1 MRIAMVQYLSY
12 LFLAGGAHK
21 ANRYLMEMFA
31 KDGHE
36 CTVICPGYEQNITT
50 RNQILAEIEKVGG
63 VILSI
68 SENEVVYRL
77 NGVQV
82 HAITGAFQMVKMPVS
97 LIRAGNF
104 DCVLVTEDRT
114 FFLLQTIVEEN
125 FKNVFYI
132 GHSQATLPFG
142 PESFKNAPDKAV
154 LFEKLDGLIAVSN
167 YVKNYVNTYSTLSAE
182 LLYFPSYGPGP
193 FPNLANFDSGTV
205 AMINPIDLKGATLFE
220 DVVQAMPQVQFG
232 AVQTWGDSESLVKRL
247 SQRGN
252 FVDIPSNP
260 DMNLVLQHIKILLVP
275 SLWGEAFGQVVVD
288 AMLRGIPVIASDLGG
303 LTEAKLG
310 VPYLLP
316 VNPIREYV
324 NKPLA
329 APAPVIPEQNIEPW
343 ISAIQR
349 LTTDRTHYNAISQQ
363 SYQASHQF
371 INSLSSKPFIEY
383 IERVEMQRNMNE
395 KKNSGQL
402 SELSSNQLKHEHLA
416 RKMSQ
421 LSIEQRA
428 LLRTR
433 LENRTLEKK

>member
-1 MRIAMVQYLSY
+1 
-12 LFLAGGAHK
+12 
-21 ANRYLMEMFA
+21 
-31 KDGHE
+31 
-36 CTVICPGYEQNITT
+36 
-50 RNQILAEIEKVGG
+50 
-63 VILSI
+63 
-68 SENEVVYRL
+68 
-77 NGVQV
+77 
-82 HAITGAFQMVKMPVS
+82 
-97 LIRAGNF
+97 
-104 DCVLVTEDRT
+104 
-114 FFLLQTIVEEN
+114 
-125 FKNVFYI
+125 
-132 GHSQATLPFG
+132 
-142 PESFKNAPDKAV
+142 
-154 LFEKLDGLIAVSN
+154 
-167 YVKNYVNTYSTLSAE
+167 
-182 LLYFPSYGPGP
+182 
-193 FPNLANFDSGTV
+193 
-205 AMINPIDLKGATLFE
+205 
-220 DVVQAMPQVQFG
+220 
-232 AVQTWGDSESLVKRL
+232 
-247 SQRGN
+247 
-252 FVDIPSNP
+252 
-260 DMNLVLQHIKILLVP
+260 MNLVLQHIKILLVP

-371 INSLSSKPFIEY
+371 LNSLSSKPFIEY